1 MPSTQYQSSYMI
13 PFEDTEMALLSNIV
27 LNSSQKCK
35 NKHILVVLKVA
46 SECFSP
52 DCGISLFFHSIQASV
67 FASFNLSSIHPPP
80 TTFQVQLPPPRLG
93 GLELSTR
100 SLPRGGEE
108 DPVQGLW
115 HQVCHHRPG
124 ESR

>member
-13 PFEDTEMALLSNIV
+13 PFEDTEMANIV
-27 LNSSQKCK
+27 LNVK

-108 DPVQGLW
+108 NPVQGLW